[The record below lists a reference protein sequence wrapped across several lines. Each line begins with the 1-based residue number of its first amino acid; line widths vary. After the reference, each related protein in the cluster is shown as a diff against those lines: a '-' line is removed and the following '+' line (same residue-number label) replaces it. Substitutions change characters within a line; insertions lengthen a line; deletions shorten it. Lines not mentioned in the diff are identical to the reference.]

1 MVQPT
6 GVGVRRELGR
16 RPSTDVDALHA
27 VGRDVLEA
35 VGSTVASIKVVEAV
49 YTSSAAVVA
58 LEAVDVLLDVVADLL
73 EVGKARELDHRRRA
87 ADEDHL
93 PCEGGG
99 CLIRKVGISPGLP
112 CEEGGCLIR
121 KEVALLGKCAPSTSS
136 PSAESSLP
144 SIRIRKAVA
153 LLGRW
158 GSRTLNFIAERRVV
172 LAVHP

>member
-49 YTSSAAVVA
+49 YTSSAEAVA

-99 CLIRKVGISPGLP
+99 VSAALRVGRRRCISAAYLGARCRRRAAAAAP
-112 CEEGGCLIR
+112 CTCPR
-121 KEVALLGKCAPSTSS
+121 
-136 PSAESSLP
+136 
-144 SIRIRKAVA
+144 
-153 LLGRW
+153 
-158 GSRTLNFIAERRVV
+158 
-172 LAVHP
+172 